1 MTRPPLKRLRR
12 LARGPLLIVGVLFAA
27 SGCDYRTLPAI
38 AEGPPPTASGLGST
52 CSIGDEV
59 APENAGINPASGA
72 CSSRLCVKQ
81 AQERAA
87 DTSPLCTR
95 ACEVDSDCEGAAI
108 RNPQDPADKRCV
120 TGFTCRA
127 IFPNLSLLPFA
138 CKKIC
143 ACQDFLDPS
152 TAPTPPAGCQ

>member
-1 MTRPPLKRLRR
+1 MTRPTMKRLRG
-12 LARGPLLIVGVLFAA
+12 LLLIVGSLFAA

-38 AEGPPPTASGLGST
+38 AEGPPSTPSGLGTT
-52 CSIGDEV
+52 CSIGVDELP
-59 APENAGINPASGA
+59 PENAAIDSASGA
-72 CSSRLCVKQ
+72 CASRLCVKQ
-81 AQERAA
+81 AQERSA
-87 DTSPLCTR
+87 DTSPLCTQ
-95 ACEVDSDCEGAAI
+95 ACETDSDCQGGAI
-108 RNPQDPADKRCV
+108 RSPQDATDKRCV

-138 CKKIC
+138 CKKMC